1 MGEKDKTLTW
11 LEIAYGEHDSGLV
24 SLAVDP
30 LFDNVRSEPRFR
42 DLLRRLKLSG

>member
-1 MGEKDKTLTW
+1 LEK
-11 LEIAYGEHDSGLV
+11 AYGEHDSGLV